1 MPAKEGAALATEG
14 REMHEV
20 ARRHRFDRI
29 SGFAPGRE
37 AAHDDKRVE
46 SLLPQQMRHTGAGGF
61 ARSSTVQKDVLV
73 PGEFLEFLGEI
84 IGLDSNRAGDAG
96 GAGIV
101 VTVAAHIDEQNL
113 G

>member
-1 MPAKEGAALATEG
+1 MPAKERAALTTEG
-14 REMHEV
+14 RETHEV
-20 ARRHRFDRI
+20 ARRHRFDWI

-46 SLLPQQMRHTGAGGF
+46 SLLQQQMRHTGAGGF
-61 ARSSTVQKDVLV
+61 ARSSTVQKNVLV